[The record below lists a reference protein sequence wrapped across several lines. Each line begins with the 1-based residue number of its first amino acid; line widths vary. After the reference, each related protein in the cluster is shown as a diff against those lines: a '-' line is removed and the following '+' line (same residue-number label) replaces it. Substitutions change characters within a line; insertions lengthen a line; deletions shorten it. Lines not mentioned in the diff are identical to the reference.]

1 MSARSTP
8 LAYLNG
14 RYLAVDQAAI
24 PIWDRGVVQA
34 ATVTEMIRTFR
45 GVPFR
50 LAEHLSRLR
59 NSLSYLGVS
68 LAESDEK
75 LCEIISQL
83 IASNR
88 PPGSNDLGIVLF
100 ATPGAIPMYA
110 GDTQH
115 TSGPT
120 LCVHTFPLPVQGW
133 AAKYSNGQ
141 SLIVPSIRQ
150 VSREILD
157 PQVKYRSRLHWY
169 LADREAH
176 QIDPAAVA
184 LLQDEYGHLTE
195 TNSGNFLIVTNGKI
209 QTPRSCDTLSGISQA
224 FVQELANALSI
235 PYEETNITLP
245 EALRADEAFTTST
258 SYCLWPVTR
267 INQQSIGTGT
277 PGPITQALTQAWSRA
292 VGFDI
297 TAPSAED
304 SPS

>member
-14 RYLAVDQAAI
+14 RYLAADKAAV
-24 PIWDRGVVQA
+24 PLWDRGVVQG

-50 LAEHLSRLR
+50 LTEHLARLR
-59 NSLSYLGVS
+59 NSLTYLGVT
-68 LAESDEK
+68 LAESDA
-75 LCEIISQL
+75 QL
-83 IASNR
+83 RQIVSRLIESNR
-88 PPGSNDLGIVLF
+88 PCSVDLGIVLF

-110 GDTQH
+110 GEILH
-115 TSGPT
+115 SSSPT
-120 LCVHTFPLPVQGW
+120 LCIHTFPLPVGCW
-133 AAKYSNGQ
+133 TSRYSRGQ

-150 VSREILD
+150 VSREILN

-169 LADREAH
+169 LADREA
-176 QIDPAAVA
+176 QQVDPAAVA
-184 LLQDEYGHLTE
+184 LLQDEHGHLTE
-195 TNSGNFLIVTNGKI
+195 TNSGNFLIVQHGKI

-224 FVQELANALSI
+224 YIQELANELSI
-235 PYEETNITLP
+235 PYEETDITLQQ
-245 EALRADEAFTTST
+245 ALGADEAFTTST

-267 INQQSIGTGT
+267 INQQSIGTGV
-277 PGPITQALTQAWSRA
+277 PGPITQALLQAWSRA

-297 TAPSAED
+297 TAPPAED

>member
-14 RYLAVDQAAI
+14 RYLSVDQAAI
-24 PIWDRGVVQA
+24 PIWDRGAVQA

-59 NSLSYLGVS
+59 ISLSYLGVS

-75 LCEIISQL
+75 LCEITSQL

-88 PPGSNDLGIVLF
+88 PPGSVDLGIVIF

-110 GDTQH
+110 GEIQH
-115 TSGPT
+115 ASSPT
-120 LCVHTFPLPVQGW
+120 LCLHTFPLPVASW
-133 AAKYSNGQ
+133 AAKFQNGQ
-141 SLIVPSIRQ
+141 SLVVPSIRQ
-150 VSREILD
+150 VPREILS

-176 QIDPAAVA
+176 EIDPAAVA
-184 LLQDEYGHLTE
+184 LLQDEHGHLTE
-195 TNSGNFLIVTNGKI
+195 TNSGNFLIVTNGRI
-209 QTPRSCDTLSGISQA
+209 QTPRSCDTLPGISQA
-224 FVQELANALSI
+224 FVQELANTLSI
-235 PYEETNITLP
+235 PYEEKDITLT

-258 SYCLWPVTR
+258 SYCIWPVTR
-267 INQQSIGTGT
+267 INQQSIGTGI
-277 PGPITQALTQAWSRA
+277 PGPITQALLKAWSGA

-297 TAPSAED
+297 TAPPAED